1 MKNNE
6 IVSVNAQEFGLT
18 EETAKGIQQQF
29 QPMLDKMV
37 ELENEFNAI
46 MSFPIEAEG
55 QAEKAKKLRAKYVK
69 VRTGT
74 AEIHKTQKAFY
85 LNGGRFID
93 GWKNAQIFA
102 SQNKEQKLE
111 EIEKWAENK
120 EKERLERINN
130 ERAEALKPFVED
142 VSLLNLASME
152 EDVWKAYFSVK
163 KKDFE
168 DKVAAEK
175 KVEEEKLLKLKQEEE
190 AREQQRIENA
200 KLKAEAEAREKQILA
215 ERKANE
221 EKAKKLQAEAEAKL
235 AEERAKAKA
244 EADKLAKE
252 TEEQLRFERE
262 AKAKIKAELIAKQHA
277 EAEEIG
283 RKNAEII
290 KAKKEAEK
298 LAKAPIKERL
308 NIWVDSFEII
318 PLDGIVENQTADLI
332 KERFEGFK
340 NWAKLEIEKI

>member
-221 EKAKKLQAEAEAKL
+221 EK
-235 AEERAKAKA
+235 
-244 EADKLAKE
+244 
-252 TEEQLRFERE
+252 E
-262 AKAKIKAELIAKQHA
+262 AKAKSEADKKLEEERKIADAKLKKEKEEKEKLQSELKAKKDAEAKAEKEKQ
-277 EAEEIG
+277 EAEE
-283 RKNAEII
+283 